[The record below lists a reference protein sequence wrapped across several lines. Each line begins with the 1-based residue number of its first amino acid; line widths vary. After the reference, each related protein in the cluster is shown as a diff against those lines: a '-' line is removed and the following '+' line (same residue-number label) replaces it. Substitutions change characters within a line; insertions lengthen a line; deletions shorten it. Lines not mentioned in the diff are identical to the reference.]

1 MRGFLVALLFCF
13 IFCSPSYAIKIGLQT
28 DVHKT
33 YIGASEPANIIDGN
47 TNKILHQMEKM
58 KGYDFKPSG
67 KHIAVKISGTFYT
80 LPTDNIV
87 IKTEPNAYLC
97 VKNTWYRG
105 FFRILNNDGKLT
117 VINEIDI
124 ENYIKGVVPAEM
136 PKNWELDAYKAQ
148 AIAARSYAM
157 ANMGKRSAYGYDLND
172 KPADQAYKGA
182 SSETEIT
189 QQAVDET
196 KGIVLICNN
205 EIIPAFYCSA
215 AGGQT
220 KTAQEVWHKDL
231 AYIKSVP
238 SYDENVKRNGH
249 GVGMSQHGAN
259 NMAKNGYNFYQIL
272 QHFYANIQFA
282 RLKPQYME

>member
-13 IFCSPSYAIKIGLQT
+13 IFCSPSYAIKIGLET
-28 DVHKT
+28 EVHKT
-33 YIGASEPANIIDGN
+33 YIGASETANIIDAN
-47 TNKILHQMEKM
+47 FDKVLLQMEKM

-67 KHIAVKISGTFYT
+67 KHIAVKVNGTYYT
-80 LPTDNIV
+80 LPTDNLV
-87 IKTEPNAYLC
+87 IKTEPNAYLFA
-97 VKNTWYRG
+97 KKTWYKG
-105 FFRILNNDGKLT
+105 FFRIVNTDGKLT
-117 VINEIDI
+117 VINEVDI

-136 PKNWELDAYKAQ
+136 PKNWELEAYKAQ
-148 AIAARSYAM
+148 AVAARSYAM
-157 ANMGKRSAYGYDLND
+157 ANIGKRSAYGYDLND
-172 KPADQAYKGA
+172 KPVDQAYRGA

-238 SYDENVKRNGH
+238 SYDEDVKRNGH

-259 NMAKNGYNFYQIL
+259 NLAKNGYNFYQIL